1 MAKKSTKDNTVV
13 STDTETQTEPAK
25 KEAKSGQKA
34 RNWTFVAYPESLPSN
49 WLEVLEKTGLP
60 IAISPLHDK
69 DINEDGLPKK
79 AHYHVMLCFDGP
91 TSFSV
96 VFKLSNSLNQTRPEV
111 VMSIKGMYDY
121 LTHRNNPEKAQY
133 DTKDIQ
139 HLNGFSILNYD
150 NFSPSEKEAIYDA
163 IEQIIIEKDISEYW
177 DLILFLRGLGNVD
190 YLRFAR
196 SNTIYFDRII
206 ASKRHKAKSDQE
218 KPSVANLIS
227 RLTPDDIQ
235 ENLALIVQKVQA
247 SKDVLLDKTN

>member
-13 STDTETQTEPAK
+13 STEKQAEPVK

-34 RNWTFVAYPESLPSN
+34 RYWSFVAYPESLPSD
-49 WLEVLEKTGLP
+49 WKDTLTRTGLP

-69 DINEDGLPKK
+69 DINPNGEAKK
-79 AHYHVMLCFDGP
+79 AHYHVILCFDGP
-91 TSFSV
+91 TTYSV
-96 VFKLSNSLNQTRPEV
+96 VFNLSKSLNQTKPEV

-227 RLTPDDIQ
+227 RLSPDDIQ

-247 SKDVLLDKTN
+247 SKDVLLDKNEL